1 MLFTRRALILTAIG
15 VCIFVYFELFAS
27 LYFMSAIGLSLSLC
41 VMIKFIQDLGKRIEV
56 RDLIA
61 FMALTQWITG
71 PVLAY
76 NVLPHDELYYMA
88 VDEATYMN
96 YVVPACAAL
105 LLGLYFPFSDER
117 IINDEDIGKIRI
129 FLEDKKYLGFLVAGG
144 GLFASWVGS
153 LLPPAL
159 AFMFFLLSGMQFVGV
174 YLILLTDSKL
184 KWPAFAFVIGTVV
197 MQSVRMGMFGELVLW
212 LLFSLLIIAF
222 VYKIKLW
229 LKLLII
235 SFGLLLVLVIQSTKK
250 EYRLATW
257 YAVSDKS
264 NVEIFQEVIMQRI
277 TNPSMLFEASVLQDM
292 GARLNQGWIIARVLN
307 HMPEKQEFVRGE
319 TIEDGI
325 FAALVPRILVPDK
338 AMAGG
343 RANFERFTGTELP
356 DTTSMNI
363 SLVGEGYANYG
374 YFGGVLFLLV
384 MGVFYNLAIIFSVN
398 LAKSYPTIILWLPI
412 IFFQVIK
419 AETDFATVI
428 NHFTKAVMVTFA
440 VFWGM
445 IKVLKLKM

>member
-1 MLFTRRALILTAIG
+1 MVLTPRALTLIATG
-15 VCIFVYFELFAS
+15 VSIFIVFELLTS
-27 LYFMSAIGLSLSLC
+27 LYFVSTIGLAMSVC
-41 VMIKFIQDLGKRIEV
+41 VLIKFVTDLGRRIEI

-61 FMALTQWITG
+61 ALALTQWIIG

-76 NVLPHDELYYMA
+76 NVLPYDELYYMA
-88 VDEATYMN
+88 VDEATYMS

-105 LLGLYFPFSDER
+105 LLGLYFPFTDER
-117 IINDEDIGKIRI
+117 IINEDDINQIKE
-129 FLEDKKYLGFLVAGG
+129 FLKDKKYLGFLIAGG
-144 GLFASWVGS
+144 GLFAAWAGS
-153 LLPPAL
+153 FLPPSL
-159 AFMFFLLSGMQFVGV
+159 RFLFFLLSGMQFVGV
-174 YLILLTDSKL
+174 YIILLTDSKL
-184 KWPAFAFVIGTVV
+184 KWPAFALVIGMVTL
-197 MQSVRMGMFGELVLW
+197 QSVRMGMFGELVLW
-212 LLFSLLIIAF
+212 FMFSILIIAF
-222 VYKIKLW
+222 VYKINLGFKVLI
-229 LKLLII
+229 LSVGLLVILLI
-235 SFGLLLVLVIQSTKK
+235 QSIKE
-250 EYRLATW
+250 EYRMATW
-257 YAVSDKS
+257 YAVSEQS
-264 NVEIFQEVIMQRI
+264 NVEIFQDIVFLRL
-277 TNPSMLFEASVLQDM
+277 TNPGMLFETAVLQNM

-307 HMPEKQEFVRGE
+307 HMPENQEFVRGE

-356 DTTSMNI
+356 DTTSMDI

-374 YFGGVLFLLV
+374 KFGGVIFLLV
-384 MGVFYNLAIIFSVN
+384 IGIFYNLAIIKTVS
-398 LAKSYPTIILWLPI
+398 LAKKYPTIILWLPI

-419 AETDFATVI
+419 AETDFATVL